1 MAPRGQDV
9 SKKPDEARKPE
20 GKDEKPAALPQ
31 AVPEH
36 HWQCNQEFH
45 ARKEVVSSQEKFPW
59 KVPPASCLLPFPANV
74 VSPGDRVL
82 QREAMDQLGGARH
95 TGQGGSPSS

>member
-59 KVPPASCLLPFPANV
+59 KVPARSVVLSCLPGLLLSCQPSLVMLCLPVNV
-74 VSPGDRVL
+74 GVTR
-82 QREAMDQLGGARH
+82 
-95 TGQGGSPSS
+95 